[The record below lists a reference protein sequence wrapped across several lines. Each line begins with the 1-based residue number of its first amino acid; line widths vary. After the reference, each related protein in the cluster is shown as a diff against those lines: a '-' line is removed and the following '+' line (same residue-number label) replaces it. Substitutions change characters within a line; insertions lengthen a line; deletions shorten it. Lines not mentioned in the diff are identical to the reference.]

1 MYVLRLVLAVILMAG
16 LSNIAI
22 AGDATTQLRQGDYS
36 EHTDPN
42 GVRIIKARLPEGAA
56 TIRLIPRL
64 AWREPGTGTLE
75 EETANAIL
83 AVMMSGGEAGGKLIV
98 HDRSDGVRVIGYVTG
113 KLQISDATLNEL

>member
-1 MYVLRLVLAVILMAG
+1 MSAFRLFFAVILTVA
-16 LSNIAI
+16 SISIAMV
-22 AGDATTQLRQGDYS
+22 GDVATLLRQGDYT
-36 EHTDPN
+36 EYTDPN

-83 AVMMSGGEAGGKLIV
+83 AVMTSGGEAGGKLIV

-113 KLQISDATLNEL
+113 KLQISDAALNEL